1 MEDPDQR
8 LKQLQ
13 GCQSMFNTT
22 PALKKNVPYVD
33 EYIKLVKKQKE
44 IVVRFHTLSQTHTQQ
59 VVSLF
64 GHSALQYLVPVPM
77 GFDCVSSTVP
87 LPVLAL

>member
-44 IVVRFHTLSQTHTQQ
+44 IVVRFKLYPC
-59 VVSLF
+59 L
-64 GHSALQYLVPVPM
+64 GIPPYLVPVPM

>member
-44 IVVRFHTLSQTHTQQ
+44 IVVRFHTLSQTHTTSCIP
-59 VVSLF
+59 VWAFRPTSCLF
-64 GHSALQYLVPVPM
+64 LWDLTACPPLFPYL
-77 GFDCVSSTVP
+77 F
-87 LPVLAL
+87 LPYDP